1 MEKIGKYR
9 VVRKLGEG
17 ASSEVYLCHDP
28 FANRE
33 VAIKVVFPDSLI
45 DADNRNLFKKL
56 FITEASLAGKLTHP
70 HIVQIHDAVADEGI
84 SYVVME
90 YVDGGTLEP
99 HCNSGALLPLN
110 RIVEI
115 IFKCTRALDFAN
127 RAGVIHRDIKPA
139 NILLHGETDI
149 KISDFGAALI
159 TTSMVTQ
166 VSGIGSPA
174 YMSPQQ
180 IKEHPLT
187 LQTDIYSLGVVMFQM
202 ATGRLPFLETAHVQV
217 MMAHLTTQPPLPTAI
232 APQTPKPLERLIL
245 RCLAKAPA
253 ERFQSMAALQDALHA
268 AMAECGL
275 EADGESLQGATVPS
289 LEAAP
294 ARRPLEPPAI
304 PPMGSGLEG
313 EPLPGAEMFEA
324 LEAAAPAPV
333 DAFARA
339 AGEEP
344 FSRVTGTASVLEGTP
359 GQGTLELAIAPRPV
373 QPVKPL
379 KPMPPLLAESEPL
392 ELDLPPPGEKSP
404 YAALEQEEEQP
415 LGAGV
420 LGEVPQPRK
429 RSAGG
434 VLLALGLVAC
444 VGVVVLVL
452 ADKPGAPA
460 PDPAREPKAQRPP
473 PPPVLQQLQPSGA
486 GAPAARAQGA
496 PQGAAPAVS
505 PAPAAAAKLPPLT
518 CPPNSAQGVGDGPA
532 VTLQIRSVPDGA
544 EVRAQW
550 PGRGCKLGVSPL
562 LVEVPKGALV
572 HLTLRAEGLATH
584 DFEVPADSSHLI
596 VETLAE

>member
-33 VAIKVVFPDSLI
+33 VAIKVVFPDSLT

-99 HCNSGALLPLN
+99 HCNPGALLPLN

-187 LQTDIYSLGVVMFQM
+187 LQTDIYSLGVVMYQLL
-202 ATGRLPFLETAHVQV
+202 TGHLPFHASNNFS
-217 MMAHLTTQPPLPTAI
+217 MMYQITNVEPQPPSSLRPDMPPALDLIVRKAMQKELEQRYRDWDEFSGDLAGIISSEQAAQKKEEFADSEKFNILRGLPFFANFGD
-232 APQTPKPLERLIL
+232 AELWEVMRVSGWEYCKPGKVLMFEGQTGDFFCLLASGEVKVIKQGKLLNILNAGECFGEMAYISRENGSVRSADVVTLSESRLITIRNEDL
-245 RCLAKAPA
+245 DNASDICRHNFDRA
-253 ERFQSMAALQDALHA
+253 FMAILVDRL
-268 AMAECGL
+268 
-275 EADGESLQGATVPS
+275 SLSNTR
-289 LEAAP
+289 L
-294 ARRPLEPPAI
+294 I
-304 PPMGSGLEG
+304 
-313 EPLPGAEMFEA
+313 
-324 LEAAAPAPV
+324 
-333 DAFARA
+333 
-339 AGEEP
+339 
-344 FSRVTGTASVLEGTP
+344 
-359 GQGTLELAIAPRPV
+359 
-373 QPVKPL
+373 
-379 KPMPPLLAESEPL
+379 
-392 ELDLPPPGEKSP
+392 
-404 YAALEQEEEQP
+404 
-415 LGAGV
+415 GV
-420 LGEVPQPRK
+420 
-429 RSAGG
+429 
-434 VLLALGLVAC
+434 
-444 VGVVVLVL
+444 
-452 ADKPGAPA
+452 
-460 PDPAREPKAQRPP
+460 
-473 PPPVLQQLQPSGA
+473 
-486 GAPAARAQGA
+486 
-496 PQGAAPAVS
+496 
-505 PAPAAAAKLPPLT
+505 
-518 CPPNSAQGVGDGPA
+518 
-532 VTLQIRSVPDGA
+532 
-544 EVRAQW
+544 
-550 PGRGCKLGVSPL
+550 
-562 LVEVPKGALV
+562 
-572 HLTLRAEGLATH
+572 
-584 DFEVPADSSHLI
+584 
-596 VETLAE
+596 